1 MSKKYFN
8 FKQELTDKPRLL
20 TLEEVQAIKVNG
32 SAYLSI
38 YSYNE
43 AHKEKFEK
51 TGSLAGIKD
60 VESDVLVFDFDD
72 KTNPDNARKDAAELV
87 QRLANLGV
95 DVDNDVNCYF
105 SGSKGVHVV
114 LPLTQSVTPAQFKK
128 ATAELAKGLKTYD
141 SVVSDSQRVLRLEHT
156 KHPSTGLYKIPL
168 AAFEVDELSIDQIR
182 ELAKTPREEYEA
194 SQGTPVKLP
203 AYLFAVKEEKL
214 KKENAM
220 VRVAKFDP
228 KSVPRGWKDY
238 KHALAQGFFES
249 GERHQA
255 LMVVAATCRGL
266 GYDRT
271 TTYYICKAAIELQAE
286 RTGDDKFEKEEL
298 YKNIIEGSVFS
309 DSWNGG
315 QYSPE
320 TNPWLKKYCER
331 MGFNANDKEE
341 QSVVNLDD
349 LITQFTSYS
358 INFEHN
364 VIKTGIA
371 DLDEY
376 IIFSTSTL
384 NGILG
389 NPGSG
394 KTTVAIEYLRNASAN
409 GVPSMF
415 FSLDMGPPLVFS
427 KLVGKETGK
436 GFKDILKLF
445 REDPVKAKAVADI
458 IKEKY
463 KNVGM
468 TFKCGVTVA
477 DIRSNIVQQAEKTGV
492 KPKLIVVDY
501 LENIAGPYSD
511 ANANAGMIT
520 NQLKD
525 MATELE
531 VCVILLLQTQ
541 KHSTPDVSDP
551 LLSMKQIK
559 GASAIEQNCSVVLTL
574 WREGYSPDTTEDDQ
588 YISFALVKN
597 RFGSLGRWDYHWDPI
612 KGIIRGMADEE
623 WESFEK
629 FKQKKRQKKASEA
642 LEKAEWK

>member
-1 MSKKYFN
+1 MGAQQLKYFN
-8 FKQELTDKPRLL
+8 FKKDLKDKAQLL
-20 TLEEVQAIKVNG
+20 TLDQISKITVDG
-32 SAYLSI
+32 PAYMSI
-38 YSYNE
+38 YSYTDK
-43 AHKEKFEK
+43 HKEQFEK
-51 TGSLAGIKD
+51 TGSLAGMKD
-60 VESDVLVFDFDD
+60 LTSDVLVWDFDS
-72 KTNPDNARKDAAELV
+72 TNPELARLDTVE
-87 QRLANLGV
+87 LANRLV
-95 DVDNDVNCYF
+95 
-105 SGSKGVHVV
+105 SKGVDPDSINCYWSGHKGLHVV
-114 LPLTQSVTPAQFKK
+114 LPLDRSVTPSEFKK
-128 ATAELAKGLKTYD
+128 ATAELAKGLNTFD
-141 SVVSDSQRVLRLEHT
+141 TVVSDPNRILRLEHSRHE
-156 KHPSTGLYKIPL
+156 KSGLYKVPL
-168 AAFEVDELSIDQIR
+168 ALYEVDEMNVDQIR
-182 ELAKTPREEYEA
+182 ELAKAPREDFVAPEA
-194 SQGTPVKLP
+194 RPVSLP
-203 AYLFAVKEEKL
+203 AYLFATKEKE
-214 KKENAM
+214 KKEVSMNAE
-220 VRVAKFDP
+220 KFDP
-228 KSVPRGWKDY
+228 KTTPRGWKDY
-238 KHALAQGFFES
+238 KWALAMGHFEA

-271 TTYYICKAAIELQAE
+271 TTYHICKAAIEKQAD
-286 RTGDDKFEKEEL
+286 RTGEDKFQKEEL
-298 YKNIIEGSVFS
+298 YTNIIEGSVFS
-309 DSWNGG
+309 DTWQGG
-315 QYSPE
+315 QYSPD

-349 LITQFTSYS
+349 LVTQFTSYS

-371 DLDEY
+371 DLDEH

-445 REDPVKAKAVADI
+445 REEPKKAQEVAAI

-477 DIRSNIVQQAEKTGV
+477 DIRNNIVQQAEKTGV

-574 WREGYSPDTTEDDQ
+574 WREGYSPDTTNDDS

-612 KGIIRGMADEE
+612 KGIIRGMTDEE
-623 WESFEK
+623 WDHFEK
-629 FKQKKRQKKASEA
+629 FKNKKRQKKASEA